1 MPLSYEVLKQQD
13 ATTTNAI
20 IDAFSADASFT
31 ALAAAE
37 TEGILARDAEDA
49 SKLVAGIMMAV
60 DKGVLEAEPPIEPT
74 TRIDVL
80 GKSVDEVCDI
90 ILDQLGD
97 APESGCIFVLS
108 GLSGTG
114 KGTTVARLQALL
126 PRAIAWSNGNVF
138 RSLTLLALEHCAAE
152 GLEFGEEVLTPELL
166 QILMT
171 KLAFCKNE
179 AGAFDIQIVV
189 SEDETLLVSE
199 VQNTLLKQPR
209 IGKNIPTVA
218 KMTQGEVVNFAAECA
233 DSMRADG
240 MNVLIEGRTQTLD
253 YVRSR
258 DPCLMATDCHRV
270 LMIAFESHRWL
281 VIVYDCV
288 PHQVRTRPMMVTDC
302 L

>member
-49 SKLVAGIMMAV
+49 SKLAAGIILAV

-152 GLEFGEEVLTPELL
+152 GL
-166 QILMT
+166 
-171 KLAFCKNE
+171 AFCKNE
-179 AGAFDIQIVV
+179 AGAFDIRIVV
-189 SEDETLLVSE
+189 SEDEMLLVSE

-218 KMTQGEVVNFAAECA
+218 KMTQGEVIKFAAECA
-233 DSMRADG
+233 GSMRADG

-258 DPCLMATDCHRV
+258 EPCLIATDCHRV
-270 LMIAFESHRWL
+270 IMIAYESH
-281 VIVYDCV
+281 
-288 PHQVRTRPMMVTDC
+288 
-302 L
+302 